1 MAEFRLDFS
10 RLQSSKVQKTAGGG
24 FRVPAGLTRT
34 GVFVY
39 HNADGSTRR
48 ELRLPEEVFKA
59 DSIQS
64 LRDAPVVEGHP
75 SMIDADNW
83 EKHAVGH
90 VSGDAKQDGT
100 VVAGDIVISRKST
113 QAKVDSGALQ
123 ELSCGYTCNFDAT
136 PGEWEGEQYDG
147 IQREITYNHVG
158 LGPQNWARAGNVA
171 SLRLDGGYASFPADA
186 RDVPSTPLETP
197 KMKIV
202 FDGKEYDKGSDEHVN
217 AMQAKVDS
225 QSGEIKSLTSAKE
238 KAEGRADAAEQ
249 AAKDTQVKL
258 DGALSPERV
267 DALVAARVD
276 LVVAA
281 TKVLGTNVKFDGKSD
296 REIMTEVVKVTHP
309 EQAKRCDE
317 KDAAGKFVK
326 SDAYVEALFEAGVAS
341 GKRVDSISNFD
352 SALETAQRQ
361 DLEIPEPAGHSRAED
376 SKKPLQYSK
385 GGK

>member
-1 MAEFRLDFS
+1 
-10 RLQSSKVQKTAGGG
+10 
-24 FRVPAGLTRT
+24 
-34 GVFVY
+34 VFVY
-39 HNADGSTRR
+39 HNADGSVRR

-75 SMIDADNW
+75 SMIDSENW

-90 VSGDAKQDGT
+90 VSGDAKQDGA

-147 IQREITYNHVG
+147 IQREIVYNHVG

-171 SLRLDGGYASFPADA
+171 SLRLDGGYASFLSDA
-186 RDVPSTPLETP
+186 RDVPSTPLETQ
-197 KMKIV
+197 KMKV
-202 FDGKEYDKGSDEHVN
+202 TFDGKEYDKGSDELFA
-217 AMQAKVDS
+217 AMQAKLDS
-225 QSGEIKSLTSAKE
+225 HTKAITTLTTAKE

-249 AAKDTQVKL
+249 ATKDTQARL

-267 DALVAARVD
+267 DALVSARVD

-296 REIMTEVVKVTHP
+296 REIMLEVVKVTHP
-309 EQAKRCDE
+309 EQAPKCDS
-317 KDAAGKFVK
+317 KT
-326 SDAYVEALFEAGVAS
+326 DAYVEALFEAGVAS

-361 DLEIPEPAGHSRAED
+361 DLEIPEPAGHSRAAD